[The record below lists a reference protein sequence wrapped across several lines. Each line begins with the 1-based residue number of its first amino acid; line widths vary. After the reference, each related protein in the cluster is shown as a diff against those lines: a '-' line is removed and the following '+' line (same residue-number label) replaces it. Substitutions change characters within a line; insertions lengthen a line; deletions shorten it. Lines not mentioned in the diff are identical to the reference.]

1 MEGKNMGARRA
12 GEQQVRN
19 LTVNRTGTYS
29 ISLPIEL
36 VRALKWQQSQKLI
49 VSKRGKTLVIEDW
62 N

>member
-1 MEGKNMGARRA
+1 MGARRA

-36 VRALKWQQSQKLI
+36 VRALKWQQGQKLI

>member
-1 MEGKNMGARRA
+1 MGARKA

-19 LTVNRTGTYS
+19 LTQNRTGTYS

-36 VRALKWQQSQKLI
+36 IRALKWQQGQKVV
-49 VSKRGKTLVIEDW
+49 VSKRGKNLVIEDW

>member
-1 MEGKNMGARRA
+1 MGTRKA

-19 LTVNRTGTYS
+19 LTQNRTGTYS

-36 VRALKWQQSQKLI
+36 IRQLRWQQGQKLV
-49 VSKRGKTLVIEDW
+49 VSKRGKNLIIEDW

>member
-1 MEGKNMGARRA
+1 MGTRRA
-12 GEQQVRN
+12 GEQQIRN

-36 VRALKWQQSQKLI
+36 IRQLKWQQSQKLI

>member
-1 MEGKNMGARRA
+1 MGARRA
-12 GEQQVRN
+12 GEQQIRN
-19 LTVNRTGTYS
+19 LTQNRTGTYS

-36 VRALKWQQSQKLI
+36 IRQLKWQQSQKLI

>member
-1 MEGKNMGARRA
+1 MGARKA

-19 LTVNRTGTYS
+19 LTQNRTGTYS

-36 VRALKWQQSQKLI
+36 IRSLKWQQGQKLI
-49 VSKRGKTLVIEDW
+49 VSKRGKNLVIEDW

>member
-1 MEGKNMGARRA
+1 MGARRA

-36 VRALKWQQSQKLI
+36 VRALKWQQGQKLI
-49 VSKRGKTLVIEDW
+49 VSKRGKNLVIEDW